1 MITNEI
7 ERNYM
12 IIVEADNILG
22 GFTDIFD
29 LICMHILASTDT
41 G

>member
-1 MITNEI
+1 MITDEI

-29 LICMHILASTDT
+29 LICMYSLASTDT